1 MSSLTQRVEDDCRD
15 TTFEQ
20 DSAERKRLISHVLQM
35 RASLERY
42 LNQKLARQP
51 RQPRML
57 IQMIRQFGSLS
68 KHPKNVPIQEYCA
81 AMMRFETMEIKELCI
96 CPART
101 RMLGSGRKVFG
112 FEGYALTWRVKEPDR
127 TWGLSVAEK
136 TSLLPCTS
144 AQDDMSS

>member
-1 MSSLTQRVEDDCRD
+1 
-15 TTFEQ
+15 
-20 DSAERKRLISHVLQM
+20 
-35 RASLERY
+35 
-42 LNQKLARQP
+42 
-51 RQPRML
+51 
-57 IQMIRQFGSLS
+57 
-68 KHPKNVPIQEYCA
+68 
-81 AMMRFETMEIKELCI
+81 MEIKELCI

-127 TWGLSVAEK
+127 TWGLSVAEQ